1 MCLGGGCAISV
12 RDVNSQSIVRELCGI
27 EAQLVC
33 DPVILYGY
41 EEEQKEFIPT
51 EKNYIAVYAYD
62 NRMNDDDEVS
72 RIREY
77 AKKRNLKIFSVGYY
91 HKWCDKCIDASP
103 VELLGWIRNAELV
116 VTDTF
121 HGSVM
126 SIICNTPMAVKLR
139 GNANKLAYLLS
150 EYGLSD
156 RIMDSFDSLEKVAGN
171 TVNFE
176 NVNNLLIEKRAE
188 SLSFLKTAIGDREE

>member
-1 MCLGGGCAISV
+1 
-12 RDVNSQSIVRELCGI
+12 
-27 EAQLVC
+27 
-33 DPVILYGY
+33 
-41 EEEQKEFIPT
+41 
-51 EKNYIAVYAYD
+51 
-62 NRMNDDDEVS
+62 
-72 RIREY
+72 
-77 AKKRNLKIFSVGYY
+77 
-91 HKWCDKCIDASP
+91 
-103 VELLGWIRNAELV
+103 
-116 VTDTF
+116 
-121 HGSVM
+121 
-126 SIICNTPMAVKLR
+126 MAVKLR